1 MKRGKPLKRMTPLAR
16 PTKPLSRSKGLKRT
30 MRHAS
35 PSKAQRAVLSVSTMA
50 VVHARQLGLCACGC
64 GGKIAAVPIGYHH
77 VLPKH
82 KWPELIDVAENVVG
96 VTANCHA
103 NHETRAK
110 GLARVAVS
118 LVERLPLDSRQV
130 NYLERTYR

>member
-1 MKRGKPLKRMTPLAR
+1 
-16 PTKPLSRSKGLKRT
+16 
-30 MRHAS
+30 
-35 PSKAQRAVLSVSTMA
+35 MA

-64 GGKIAAVPIGYHH
+64 GGKIAAGPIGWHH

-103 NHETRAK
+103 NHETAAK
-110 GLARVAVS
+110 RLTLEAVDAVLGLN
-118 LVERLPLDSRQV
+118 LDEQQRG
-130 NYLERTYR
+130 YLGRTYD